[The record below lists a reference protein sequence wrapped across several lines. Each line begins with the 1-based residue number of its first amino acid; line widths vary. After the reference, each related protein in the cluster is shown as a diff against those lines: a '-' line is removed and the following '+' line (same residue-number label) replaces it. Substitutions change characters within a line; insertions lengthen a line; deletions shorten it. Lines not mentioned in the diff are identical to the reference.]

1 MAQMKFTK
9 MNQTIVDILKQYPDG
24 LTLAEICE
32 KTGVEVKSGHMVSTG
47 KKGLIEVI
55 GEREIEKIGKGK
67 RTVYKAIS
75 FEPQLKDG
83 KQVNYTDSEKQIL
96 EAIKGF
102 EGDFTLADLSN
113 ALNRKLTSGHVS
125 GLEKKGNIEKNG
137 EIQVPVKVKRS
148 VNVYAFVADIPSD
161 AEVR

>member
-9 MNQTIVDILKQYPDG
+9 MNQIIVDILKQYPDG
-24 LTLAEICE
+24 LTLAEISE
-32 KTGVEVKSGHMVSTG
+32 KTGVEVKSGHMKSTG
-47 KKGLIEVI
+47 DKGLIEVI
-55 GEREIEKIGKGK
+55 GEREVEKISKGK
-67 RTVYKAIS
+67 RTVYRAVS

-102 EGDFTLADLSN
+102 EGDFTLADIGN

-148 VNVYAFVADIPSD
+148 VNVYGFVADIPSD
-161 AEVR
+161 AEVK